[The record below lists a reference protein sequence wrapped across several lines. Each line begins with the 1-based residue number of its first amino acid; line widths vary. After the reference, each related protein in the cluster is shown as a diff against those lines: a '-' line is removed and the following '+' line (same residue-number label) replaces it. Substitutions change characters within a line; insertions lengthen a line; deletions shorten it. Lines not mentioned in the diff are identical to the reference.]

1 MNSNDQPSPPA
12 PLDFQSRR
20 ANDRAMLSRIVNLE
34 KEMVAVRTTVEVI
47 RSNYATKEDLVRAER
62 ALRTE
67 LHKEL
72 QLMTWR
78 IIGVAGA
85 LVAAVYFVARYVH

>member
-1 MNSNDQPSPPA
+1 MNSNDHPPSA

-20 ANDRAMLSRIVNLE
+20 ADDRAMLSRIVNLE
-34 KEMVAVRTTVEVI
+34 KEMMAVRTTVEVI
-47 RSNYATKEDLVRAER
+47 RSNYVTKEDLVRAEG
-62 ALRTE
+62 ALRVE
-67 LHKEL
+67 LHREL

>member
-1 MNSNDQPSPPA
+1 MNSNDQPPA
-12 PLDFQSRR
+12 SLDFLPRR
-20 ANDRAMLSRIVNLE
+20 ANDRAMLSRIINLE

-47 RSNYATKEDLVRAER
+47 RSNYVTKEDLVRAEG
-62 ALRTE
+62 ALRVE
-67 LHKEL
+67 IHKEL

-85 LVAAVYFVARYVH
+85 LVGAVYFIARYVH

>member
-1 MNSNDQPSPPA
+1 M
-12 PLDFQSRR
+12 
-20 ANDRAMLSRIVNLE
+20 IE
-34 KEMVAVRTTVEVI
+34 
-47 RSNYATKEDLVRAER
+47 

-78 IIGVAGA
+78 IIGVAGE